1 MNNQASQVIQINT
14 RNDGWIIKLIKPD
27 VEKDILEEYLS
38 EMGLKL
44 QSQMMDKIL
53 AAPTGTEFHIKR
65 GSDLL
70 TETRI
75 WSDNLPFEITVSPDK
90 MKVFLTLNPRLP
102 IKPRC
107 QDLVAALNNMGISY
121 GIDES
126 NIDYAINNTGQT
138 IVVAQGKYPVPGKN
152 GSVQYLYHKPII
164 KPVLDESGQVD
175 YYELGFIIPIK
186 AGTLLARRKAATEG
200 EAGIN
205 VFGEPIPAKPGRNYK
220 FNVGKGIITTK
231 DKAIAEFDGALA
243 WINDKIVVTKM
254 LAIKG
259 DIDFSTGNICF
270 PGKIIIEGS
279 VKDGFV
285 VEAEDDIEVRGGI
298 EAARVVSQHGSVF
311 VQKGIIGGGKA
322 QVKAG
327 KNVEARFIQEA
338 MIEAGQN
345 IIINEYTV
353 RSNLKAGD
361 GVLIQGRR
369 GIILG
374 RNIISARTRIKAS
387 RVLNCPA
394 LDLRVK
400 GIERKQF
407 YAQIKELNSRIDQL
421 DMELKK
427 TAEQIRYLRDKSSE
441 QNSLQQLQETL
452 PQYMDMKDEL
462 DRLYEERRSLVNML
476 KSTRGEGM
484 IEIGGGLETGMTFG
498 IKEDFVKID
507 QQAESL
513 RMYYDPDKG
522 RIVIL
527 E

>member
-14 RNDGWIIKLIKPD
+14 RNDGWIIKLVKPD

-311 VQKGIIGGGKA
+311 VQKGIIGGAKP
-322 QVKAG
+322 
-327 KNVEARFIQEA
+327 R
-338 MIEAGQN
+338 
-345 IIINEYTV
+345 
-353 RSNLKAGD
+353 LKPA
-361 GVLIQGRR
+361 
-369 GIILG
+369 
-374 RNIISARTRIKAS
+374 KMS
-387 RVLNCPA
+387 RPA
-394 LDLRVK
+394 L
-400 GIERKQF
+400 F
-407 YAQIKELNSRIDQL
+407 
-421 DMELKK
+421 KK
-427 TAEQIRYLRDKSSE
+427 
-441 QNSLQQLQETL
+441 
-452 PQYMDMKDEL
+452 P
-462 DRLYEERRSLVNML
+462 
-476 KSTRGEGM
+476 
-484 IEIGGGLETGMTFG
+484 
-498 IKEDFVKID
+498 
-507 QQAESL
+507 
-513 RMYYDPDKG
+513 
-522 RIVIL
+522 
-527 E
+527 